1 MKISFRSKGD
11 SGNIFKDGE
20 TATGSL
26 KAEKSDQDGIF
37 ERKEEM
43 KSKVAVHNSMGKLVT

>member
-43 KSKVAVHNSMGKLVT
+43 KSKVAVHNSMGKW